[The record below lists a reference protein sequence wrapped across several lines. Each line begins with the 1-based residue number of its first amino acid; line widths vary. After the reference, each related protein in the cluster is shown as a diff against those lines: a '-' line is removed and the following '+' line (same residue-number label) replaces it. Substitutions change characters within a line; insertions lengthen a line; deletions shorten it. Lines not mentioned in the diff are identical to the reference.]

1 VDVLLR
7 TDDKP
12 SLFHAAVC
20 FVSKVLPM
28 IRHRFLSMPG
38 RGACAV
44 TLVLAAALSPVLADA
59 ATADSPEAVYQRERA
74 DCQAGRTQQNLK
86 DCLYEAVSAR
96 DASRKGLLTT
106 ESAQTLSDN
115 AQQRCQAQAAGPD
128 RVACERMVDGAGTV
142 SGSVAAG
149 GELHELT
156 TVVPAKRMP
165 KRAKSADRAASSA
178 P

>member
-1 VDVLLR
+1 
-7 TDDKP
+7 
-12 SLFHAAVC
+12 
-20 FVSKVLPM
+20 M
-28 IRHRFLSMPG
+28 IQELFLSLPS

-59 ATADSPEAVYQRERA
+59 AVTDSPEATYQSDRA
-74 DCQAGRTQQNLK
+74 DCLAGRTQQDLK
-86 DCLYEAVSAR
+86 TCLYEAISAR
-96 DASRKGLLTT
+96 GAARKGLLTT
-106 ESAQTLSDN
+106 ESPQVLSDN

-128 RVACERMVDGAGTV
+128 RLACERMAQGEGTV

-156 TVVPAKRMP
+156 TVVPPKRVP
-165 KRAKSADRAASSA
+165 KRARPVDRAASSA